1 MDYTGKV
8 ITKNPVTPTQASAS
22 GVWTLDEA
30 LQAQKGNNWPVPGVY
45 NPISRSLRFNSAD
58 SAYLNWTPT
67 FVGNR
72 RTWTL
77 SFWLKRT
84 TLGTAVTE
92 TILAT
97 NDDNLA
103 SGNFDNIRLTTTGG
117 ITDKL
122 EFYSYSTGYSIRLI
136 TTQVFR
142 DPSAWYHF
150 VIAVDTTQ
158 STASN
163 RVKIYLNGSQIT
175 AFTTETYP
183 SQNYQTYINNAERQN
198 LGVLRNVGSGLSQYL
213 NGYMTE
219 VNFIDGQALTPSDVG
234 LTDPATGVWVP
245 KKYTGTYGGNGF
257 YMNFK
262 DSATTTALGYDY
274 SGNGNNW
281 TPNNFSVTA
290 GAGNDSLTDV
300 PTLWLGYSTGGDTG
314 GVVRGN
320 YCTWNPLERPD
331 QSSGTYTVTLSN
343 GNLDTAAPGSEGSA
357 LNTTLATFQIPTTG
371 KWYWEIL
378 VTNVATSAP
387 TRSTIGIM
395 NQAAKNND
403 GADMY
408 YAAVAGVYAYSADG
422 QKAQSYGTLSSYG
435 NSYTNNDIISVAV
448 DSDDGKIWFAKN
460 GTWQNS
466 GSPTSGTN
474 AAFTGLVMTGGFQ
487 PATGY
492 WLGCTANFGQRP
504 FAYTPPAGY
513 RSLCT
518 TNLPTPA
525 IGTSSTTQANDYF
538 NPVLYNGT
546 GATLGVTGVGFQ
558 PDFVWIKSRSA
569 ATDHA
574 LYDVVRGDKNQLE
587 SNNSDA
593 ETTET
598 TGLTQFNADGFTVGT
613 LAQVNTN
620 SATYVSWNWKAG
632 GNGVTNTAGS
642 ITSTVSANTTAGF
655 SIVTYTGNGTSGATV
670 GHGCQV
676 NGVATAPR
684 MMIFKQRSG
693 TTSWPVYHASLTS
706 ANYALF
712 LNLNIAEDGPN
723 AAYFNNTAPS
733 STLFTLG
740 NLAGI
745 NGSGN
750 TIVAYCFAP
759 VAGYSAFG
767 SYTGNGSSDGPFVY
781 TGFRPALVLVKA
793 YSTAGYD
800 WYLMDDKRPGYNVI
814 SNRLLPNLSNAEIT
828 SGDPQLDIVSNG
840 FKLRT
845 GNSNASSVSYIY
857 MALAANP
864 FKFSNA
870 R

>member
-8 ITKNPVTPTQASAS
+8 ITKNPVTPTQVSAP

-58 SAYLNWTPT
+58 SAYLNRTPASA
-67 FVGNR
+67 GNR
-72 RTWTL
+72 KTWTWSGWVKRNTL
-77 SFWLKRT
+77 SVDQNALFSC
-84 TLGTAVTE
+84 AVNSSNTSALRF
-92 TILAT
+92 ISSDALR
-97 NDDNLA
+97 
-103 SGNFDNIRLTTTGG
+103 F
-117 ITDKL
+117 
-122 EFYSYSTGYSIRLI
+122 STYAAA
-136 TTQVFR
+136 TTQSQYIDTTAVFR
-142 DPSAWYHF
+142 DVSAWYH
-150 VIAVDTTQ
+150 VVAIHDTTQ
-158 STASN
+158 ATTAD
-163 RVKIYLNGSQIT
+163 RLKIYVNGVQQT
-175 AFTTETYP
+175 GTTTGAVN
-183 SQNYQTYINNAERQN
+183 QNSDCTINSTNEH
-198 LGVLRNVGSGLSQYL
+198 NVGGIVPVFSIYSSINLA
-213 NGYMTE
+213 E
-219 VNFIDGQALTPSDVG
+219 VNFIDGQALTPSDFG

-245 KKYTGTYGGNGF
+245 KKYAGTYGTNGF
-257 YMNFK
+257 YLNFK
-262 DSATTTALGYDY
+262 DNSNTTTLGYDY

-281 TPNNFSVTA
+281 NTNNFSVTA

-300 PTLWLGYSTGGDTG
+300 PTLWIGYSSGGDTG